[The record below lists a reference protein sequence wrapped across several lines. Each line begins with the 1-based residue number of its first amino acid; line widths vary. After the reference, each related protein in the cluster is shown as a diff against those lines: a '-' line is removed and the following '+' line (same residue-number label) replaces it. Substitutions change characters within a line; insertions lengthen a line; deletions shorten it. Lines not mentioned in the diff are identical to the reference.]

1 MADFYNFGSGLTDI
15 TATQV
20 KSDFIITD
28 NINTSSGL
36 LELNNSD
43 LVHVNLINGYDLDAF
58 NQKIIFSSNLV
69 ISTSNVAHRTSNTAN
84 ATSNF
89 IHDAIDTGET
99 YLQCLKNRIITPN
112 LFANHL
118 VQCSNLEVYN
128 TLIRVNGSNLVDVD
142 TRIDYKKW
150 IKNGPVFKEDNTFE
164 AIAVALA
171 GGALGLGIGLAVAGK
186 GMFTSFGNIAKDLGD
201 KLKDVFDDDADDGND
216 GTDDKKSDKQYI
228 SFKNIKTIPKSLA
241 YDRPKGID
249 LPGGVELEWGSG
261 LIAFRD
267 NLYVSNSRKLCG
279 VSSLNFGYD
288 GELNSYKFN
297 NSSAPIGK
305 TTIIDFSSKAGY
317 LDSVQSSTGNDYT
330 LNSTGLTANRVKVG
344 NFYVTPQ
351 GIFLGNPANILTS
364 KLIIDNNGTYK
375 GTIGLSQITDLES
388 LNFRSIGNGTVV
400 YDNVMAGYTGQT
412 TGMSVNSFA
421 NYWNNAPQFTGSG

>member
-15 TATQV
+15 SATQV

-28 NINTSSGL
+28 NINSISGL
-36 LELNNSD
+36 LEMNNSD
-43 LVHVNLINGYDLDAF
+43 LVNVNLINGHDLDVF

-69 ISTSNVAHRTSNTAN
+69 ISTSNVAHTTSNTSHN
-84 ATSNF
+84 TSNF
-89 IHDAIDTGET
+89 IYTAFDTGET
-99 YLQCLKNRIITPN
+99 YVQSLKNRIIAPN
-112 LFANHL
+112 LYTNQL

-142 TRIDYKKW
+142 RRIDYKKW

-164 AIAVALA
+164 AIGAALA

-186 GMFTSFGNIAKDLGD
+186 GMFTNLGNIAKDLGD
-201 KLKDVFDDDADDGND
+201 KLKDLFDDDADDNS
-216 GTDDKKSDKQYI
+216 SDSNASNKQYV
-228 SFKNIKTIPKSLA
+228 SFKNIKTLPKSIA
-241 YDRPKGID
+241 YDRPTTLT
-249 LPGGVELEWGSG
+249 LPGGVETDWGAG

-267 NLYVSNSRKLCG
+267 NLYVSKAKQLCA
-279 VSSLNFGYD
+279 VSSLNFDYD
-288 GELNSYKFN
+288 ATLNSYKFN
-297 NSSAPIGK
+297 NSTDPIGK
-305 TTIIDFSSKAGY
+305 TPIIDFNTKAGY
-317 LDSVQSSTGNDYT
+317 LDSIQGSTDNSYT

-344 NFYVTPQ
+344 SFYVTPQ

-364 KLIIDNNGTYK
+364 KLIIDNNGVYK

-388 LNFRSIGNGTVV
+388 LNFRSIGNGTVA
-400 YDNVMAGYTGQT
+400 YDNVITGYTGQP

-421 NYWNNAPQFTGSG
+421 SFWNSPPQYTGSG

>member
-28 NINTSSGL
+28 NINTISGL
-36 LELNNSD
+36 LEMNNSD
-43 LVHVNLINGYDLDAF
+43 LVHVNLINGYDLDTF
-58 NQKIIFSSNLV
+58 NSKIIFSSNLV

-89 IHDAIDTGET
+89 IYTTFDVGET
-99 YLQCLKNRIITPN
+99 YVQALKNRIITPN
-112 LFANHL
+112 LYTNQL

-142 TRIDYKKW
+142 RRIDYKKW

-164 AIAVALA
+164 AIGAALA

-186 GMFTSFGNIAKDLGD
+186 GMFTNLGNIAKDLGD
-201 KLKDVFDDDADDGND
+201 KLKDLFDDDSPND
-216 GTDDKKSDKQYI
+216 SSSDSNASKKQYV
-228 SFKNIKTIPKSLA
+228 SFKNIKTLPKSIA
-241 YDRPKGID
+241 YDRPTTLT
-249 LPGGVELEWGSG
+249 LPGGVETDWGAG

-267 NLYVSNSRKLCG
+267 NLYVSNTKKLCS
-279 VSSLNFGYD
+279 VSFLNFSYD
-288 GELNSYKFN
+288 GNLNTYEFN
-297 NSSAPIGK
+297 NSTDPIGK
-305 TTIIDFSSKAGY
+305 KTVIDFDTKAGY

-388 LNFRSIGNGTVV
+388 LNFRSIGNGTVA
-400 YDNVMAGYTGQT
+400 YDNVMTGYTGQL

-421 NYWNNAPQFTGSG
+421 SFWNTPPQFTGSG